1 MEFPD
6 DVKYTKDHEW
16 IKIEDNIATIGITD
30 YAQEKLGDIV
40 YVELPDVGEVLEKG
54 DAFGSVESVKSVSD
68 CYTPVAGEVIEVNDL
83 LVESPEAINED
94 PYGEGW
100 MVKIKLQKNQ
110 QLDDLMTNI
119 EYENY
124 VSEESEE

>member
-110 QLDDLMTNI
+110 QLDDLMTNV